1 MSTLLSFGEVLIDL
15 LPVGFSCSA
24 RFGTSAIVNQICVNE
39 LFRNKKEVTLGDLFF
54 VITESITWLIV
65 RYGRFG
71 ELGFIFSTFC

>member
-15 LPVGFSCSA
+15 LPVGFSCSV

-54 VITESITWLIV
+54 C
-65 RYGRFG
+65 YH
-71 ELGFIFSTFC
+71 